1 MAKKT
6 SKKTKKQKGPISR
19 KKELVVGLLLAIA
32 IAVALRIF
40 LLFPTKVNDESMG
53 PGLYAGD
60 FLLCS
65 SIPYRTDSP
74 KPGDLIAF
82 EHPFKVGEKIVR
94 RVIATEGQTV
104 EIVGKMVYVNGEA
117 IVEFPN
123 VQHSD
128 YRILPRDFSNRDYF
142 EARQVPAGH
151 LFVLGDNRDNSEDSR
166 DFGFVDVQ
174 KVDGKGILVY
184 FSYAPDPNAPKMKSP
199 YIIPAIQIFFY
210 NLFHFPTRVRWDRFF
225 ASS

>member
-1 MAKKT
+1 MSKKSLKKT
-6 SKKTKKQKGPISR
+6 RKQKGPISR
-19 KKELVVGLLLAIA
+19 KKELIVGLLLVIA

-40 LLFPTKVNDESMG
+40 LLFPTKVNDEGMG
-53 PGLYAGD
+53 PGLYSGD

-65 SIPYRTDSP
+65 EIPYKTGSP
-74 KPGDLIAF
+74 QPGDLIAF

-94 RVIATEGQTV
+94 RVIAIESQTI
-104 EIVGKMVYVNGEA
+104 EIVGKMVYVNGETIA
-117 IVEFPN
+117 ELPT

-142 EARQVPAGH
+142 EAKQVPAGH
-151 LFVLGDNRDNSEDSR
+151 LFVLGDNRDNAEDSR
-166 DFGFVDVQ
+166 DFGFIDVQ
-174 KVDGKGILVY
+174 KIDGKGIFVY
-184 FSYAPDPNAPKMKSP
+184 FSYAPDPNAPRMESP

-210 NLFHFPTRVRWDRFF
+210 NLFHFPSRVRWDRFF